1 MNDDKTAAHPI
12 KSILEY
18 EDERQAFLIVLSGAN
33 IGKNH
38 RLTEGLNGIGRSRKC
53 EVVLEEDGVSRRHAE
68 IEITSDG
75 TALLADCGSTNG
87 TYVDGRRLKAGER
100 AALTDGARLMLGGSM
115 VLRYSLQ
122 DQLDE
127 KFQQKLYES
136 AVRDGLTGA
145 YNKGYILDRL
155 DQEFSYSERH
165 KTPLSLVVFDLDLFK
180 RVNDTHGHDVGDI
193 VLREVSKTILEAI
206 RPEDVFAR
214 YGGEEF
220 VLLMR
225 ESTLAHAMRTAERLR
240 KAIEDLEIE
249 VGAMEPLKITS
260 SLGVA
265 STDGGWHKN
274 GRRLFVQA
282 DRNLY
287 RAKQSGRN
295 EVCGPERGE
304 TEGDE

>member
-12 KSILEY
+12 KSILEFQ
-18 EDERQAFLIVLSGAN
+18 DERQAFLIVLSGAN

-38 RLTEGLNGIGRSRKC
+38 RLTEQVNGIGRSRKC
-53 EVVLEEDGVSRRHAE
+53 QVVLEEDGVSRRHAE

-87 TYVDGRRLKAGER
+87 TYLDGRRLKTGER

-155 DQEFSYSERH
+155 DQEFSYAERH
-165 KTPLSLVVFDLDLFK
+165 KTPLSLVVMDLDHFK
-180 RVNDTHGHDVGDI
+180 RVNDTHGHDVGDE
-193 VLREVSKTILEAI
+193 VLKAFSAAMMQAL

-240 KAIEDLEIE
+240 AVVEALEIPSGE
-249 VGAMEPLKITS
+249 KTLKITS

-287 RAKQSGRN
+287 KAKQSGRN
-295 EVCGPERGE
+295 TVCGPDRS
-304 TEGDE
+304 DAD